1 MRIDRIEAIA
11 YAAIG
16 GRVVEP
22 GPGLTIVHGPNESGK
37 SSTMELLRGVLF
49 GFPALDRRTSGP
61 LREPKGGGQRS
72 GRVDLTAADGRR
84 YRIERT
90 HGSRERATDLADG
103 REVGGEELRRA
114 IGIGSAAL
122 FDTVQT
128 FDARD
133 LARLDLLDDGEVRA
147 SVLASAVLGGGT
159 STQDVLAELARRADA
174 LYKPSGT
181 NQPYA
186 MQLKAVT
193 EARKALREAERN
205 AAGADRTD
213 DALAEADARVAQ
225 TAAARDAAARELA
238 ELEALI
244 EARDAVRDL
253 DLVIADGVDEAP
265 DPGRIS
271 ACRALAADL
280 PVALDR
286 RRRAE
291 EARAEAALAERRGDE
306 IGRAHV

>member
-16 GRVVEP
+16 GRIVEP

-49 GFPALDRRTSGP
+49 GFPALDRRTTGP

-159 STQDVLAELARRADA
+159 GTQDVLAELSTRADA
-174 LYKPSGT
+174 LYKPNGT
-181 NQPYA
+181 NQPYVV
-186 MQLKAVT
+186 QLRAVT
-193 EARKALREAERN
+193 EARKALREAER
-205 AAGADRTD
+205 ATAGADR
-213 DALAEADARVAQ
+213 
-225 TAAARDAAARELA
+225 
-238 ELEALI
+238 
-244 EARDAVRDL
+244 
-253 DLVIADGVDEAP
+253 
-265 DPGRIS
+265 S
-271 ACRALAADL
+271 
-280 PVALDR
+280 
-286 RRRAE
+286 
-291 EARAEAALAERRGDE
+291 E